1 MSEMIS
7 QKMTNHSLEYMDC
20 RQSLF
25 SAQKGKCSVSGE
37 EFANADEVGCCLKKP
52 KELDGK
58 EQYNNMVLVK
68 VKYLPLILEEDERK
82 LQEYIDAI
90 KPEKKHLTKINKLRE
105 LRNFDRLG

>member
-1 MSEMIS
+1 M
-7 QKMTNHSLEYMDC
+7 
-20 RQSLF
+20 
-25 SAQKGKCSVSGE
+25 SGE